1 MCTRLDIQL
10 FLQVGFKT
18 PSLSTLPPTCVLVFA
33 GMFTF
38 GVLWAERVESSQS
51 EDICSLCQL
60 LKPEL
65 GKKEYEQA
73 SVETRL
79 TRVLG

>member
-1 MCTRLDIQL
+1 MCPGIRWYVHLWCL
-10 FLQVGFKT
+10 VGRA
-18 PSLSTLPPTCVLVFA
+18 S
-33 GMFTF
+33 
-38 GVLWAERVESSQS
+38 RVESSQS